1 MILLCWAP
9 PSGKSSSSPHTLAPA
24 SAGLFLWPGV
34 VQPILP
40 CAVESVGELTGAEV
54 RQARQPMLGPLAP
67 PRRGAFF
74 VRSPPRFAKPTM
86 RLKVLFSGPA
96 ADAQSLRFDGSCQ
109 AWVSGR
115 QAPLGTR
122 DRPSPAALR
131 AFCVTGVLRWCR
143 FHFLPAARE
152 VPVFVG
158 SGRPFPGF
166 FLGRVST

>member
-74 VRSPPRFAKPTM
+74 VRSPPRFAKSTM
-86 RLKVLFSGPA
+86 RLEVLFSGSA

-131 AFCVTGVLRWCR
+131 AFAAGSLVGLWSALPW
-143 FHFLPAARE
+143 FLPRKSLYIGL
-152 VPVFVG
+152 PVG
-158 SGRPFPGF
+158 YAHSQW
-166 FLGRVST
+166 LA